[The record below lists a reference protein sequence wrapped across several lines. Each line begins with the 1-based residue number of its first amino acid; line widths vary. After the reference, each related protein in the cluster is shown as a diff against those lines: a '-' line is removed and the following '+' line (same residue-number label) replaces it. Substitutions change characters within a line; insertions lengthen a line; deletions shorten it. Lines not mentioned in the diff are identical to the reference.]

1 MWNAINSDD
10 LVSFRAILEKHSDL
24 VNHNFGNGETPLHI
38 AAMMGKTK
46 AAELLIQHNANVN
59 EKASQNATPLHMATS
74 VRVKDKTIDIVK
86 LLIKNGADLNTK
98 TSLGDTPLHSYYKI
112 FRNTAGTPLPS
123 DQVFDLL
130 VHECAQVSRDSG
142 TTLVNIETPVYHRTI
157 FACIKKL
164 DNIKPVKSGFS
175 HMAVAKFTH
184 FFNPRLFPIYDND
197 VVWRKLLC
205 GVFSEDYRQFCR
217 IHNMRAS
224 ENGPEFNVNYIR
236 LAGECLREN
245 SNEVMDVF
253 GKWFRKETENYS
265 DPTDVRNDMETYFA
279 TAFEFVAIG
288 AAALKGENF

>member
-1 MWNAINSDD
+1 MRLKEYFSKENAQEALRCYATVAAKRNWQITHKLDLYNRAKIAFEIPGQEPLKKKAFRLIYDD
-10 LVSFRAILEKHSDL
+10 LR
-24 VNHNFGNGETPLHI
+24 
-38 AAMMGKTK
+38 
-46 AAELLIQHNANVN
+46 
-59 EKASQNATPLHMATS
+59 
-74 VRVKDKTIDIVK
+74 
-86 LLIKNGADLNTK
+86 
-98 TSLGDTPLHSYYKI
+98 SYWKI

-130 VHECAQVSRDSG
+130 VHECAPVSRESG

-157 FACIKKL
+157 LTCIKKL
-164 DNIKPVKSGFS
+164 DCIKPVKSGFS

-197 VVWRKLLC
+197 VVWRRLLC

-245 SNEVMDVF
+245 SKEVMGIF
-253 GKWFRKETENYS
+253 GKWFRKETENYT

-279 TAFEFVAIG
+279 TAFELVAIG
-288 AAALKGENF
+288 AAALEGENF